1 MDVWSLD
8 MATSVNIGKT
18 FDEDAKDLD
27 LTIYRLGLV
36 VNGGDGPV

>member
-1 MDVWSLD
+1 MDVWLLD

-18 FDEDAKDLD
+18 IDEDAKDLD

-36 VNGGDGPV
+36 VNGGDGLA